1 MSNLICYAVKYLLF
15 RSFKKSSDVL
25 LKAEASQ
32 WLFDSITSFSVLIL
46 LIFAHLMISNQK
58 FMQVVTYIDLLLVI
72 ILGMYL
78 SKTPIKLIILQI
90 KVLLETAPNDL
101 IMKQLNVLVKRVNKK
116 YGFKELF
123 IRTSEGN
130 QSIVLE
136 IEFVVSK
143 KSNDRWL
150 FNKMRFVNTLPNQ

>member
-1 MSNLICYAVKYLLF
+1 MGV
-15 RSFKKSSDVL
+15 
-25 LKAEASQ
+25 
-32 WLFDSITSFSVLIL
+32 
-46 LIFAHLMISNQK
+46 
-58 FMQVVTYIDLLLVI
+58 QVVTYIDLLLVI

-101 IMKQLNVLVKRVNKK
+101 IMKQLNVLVKRIIKN